1 MLVRIVIPNSQ
12 IVHSSYDPTVPI
24 ALPLHLFM
32 SICLW

>member
-12 IVHSSYDPTVPI
+12 IAYSRYDPTVPI